1 MDGSIRVLYVGGD
14 SDARERANRLRARRA
29 SLSAR
34 VVYAMDDALSVLAE
48 ERIDCVVSEHT
59 ADGVDGLALL
69 ERIRDVDPAVPFV
82 LFPAEGSEGV
92 ASDAIGAGV
101 TDYVPRRSTDD
112 CYEELAEACCDAG
125 DQYLAETDVAMLNDL
140 ARNVYERITGA
151 FFAVDRDWKFTYLNP
166 EAEELL
172 DVRAEDVIG
181 ENLWDAFSEAVGT
194 TFYTEYHRALATQ
207 TATTFTEYYPPLETH
222 FEVRAFPSED
232 GLSVHFREVDPT
244 ADDVADGAHLR
255 ELTTVLSSDLVDSIQ
270 RAKNA
275 VNAAKSDP
283 DPETIEEI
291 AEALDRM
298 DELVNHS
305 ITLAANPQS

>member
-14 SDARERANRLRARRA
+14 SDARERANRLSARQP
-29 SLSAR
+29 SLSTR
-34 VVYAMDDALSVLAE
+34 LVSSPDEALSTLAE
-48 ERIDCVVSEHT
+48 ERVDCVVSEHA
-59 ADGVDGLALL
+59 ADGLDGLDLL
-69 ERIRDVDPAVPFV
+69 SRVRDVDPAVPFV
-82 LFPAEGSEGV
+82 LFPAEGSEEV

-101 TDYVPRRSTDD
+101 TDYVPRCPEDD
-112 CYEELAEACCDAG
+112 CYDELAAACCDAA
-125 DQYLAETDVAMLNDL
+125 DRYLAETDVAMLNDL
-140 ARNVYERITGA
+140 ARNVYERITDA

-172 DVRAEDVIG
+172 DLRAEDVIG
-181 ENLWDAFSEAVGT
+181 EDLWDTFSEAVGT
-194 TFYTEYHRALATQ
+194 AFYTEYHRALATQ
-207 TATTFTEYYPPLETH
+207 SATTFTEYYPPLDSH

-232 GLSVHFREVDPT
+232 GLSVHFREVDPS
-244 ADDVADGAHLR
+244 ADDVEDGAHLR
-255 ELTTVLSSDLVDSIQ
+255 ELTTILSSDLVDSIQ

-275 VNAAKSDP
+275 VNAADSDP
-283 DPETIEEI
+283 DPETMEEI